1 MSVQDRH
8 ALTRARLAAIVRSSA
23 DPIIGETL
31 DGVITDWTP
40 AAERL
45 YGYTAQEVIGQHPSM
60 LVPPEER
67 ATLAQDVARVRG
79 GESIEGLE
87 AVRWTKD
94 GRRLDVVLT
103 ISPVYDD
110 AGQIVTTSAIVRD
123 ISAAK
128 AHERALAESE
138 ERFRVAF
145 QDAAAG
151 IAVTTPDSRIL
162 HVNRAVCAT
171 LGYSGDELLATTLQA
186 ITHPDDVTATRGLVD
201 QALAGEITTYAQEK
215 RYIHKDGHVIWALLN
230 GSLVRDEAGAPRYF
244 ISHIQNIAERKV
256 AEAEHAVTHQNTRQV
271 LERITD

>member
-1 MSVQDRH
+1 MPRPDMSEQDRS
-8 ALTRARLAAIVRSSA
+8 ALTRTRLAAIVRSSA

-138 ERFRVAF
+138 SASGWR
-145 QDAAAG
+145 
-151 IAVTTPDSRIL
+151 SR
-162 HVNRAVCAT
+162 
-171 LGYSGDELLATTLQA
+171 
-186 ITHPDDVTATRGLVD
+186 
-201 QALAGEITTYAQEK
+201 
-215 RYIHKDGHVIWALLN
+215 
-230 GSLVRDEAGAPRYF
+230 
-244 ISHIQNIAERKV
+244 
-256 AEAEHAVTHQNTRQV
+256 TRQ
-271 LERITD
+271 RASR